1 MLTVLSVEKRIREG
15 SLGKFLGK
23 ISFNSLKA
31 SFTEEQGISVN
42 HLRYISRNGK
52 VDWQRISRKAG
63 QGRINLIYSGK
74 EEIPV
79 ESGIVPFVPAHLRQR
94 LCSNIAL
101 EVLELM
107 KEFPRKLKIGLYDPR
122 GDFCDLCEYIL
133 RYTSDFVVVTKN
145 RELYTEQAQRLLCET
160 GAVLCVSRNISSLSP
175 CGLIIS
181 PDRIEESFTPMTK
194 AVLLTSREPCVP
206 LCCRVYYRYSFR
218 LPKELEVLRP
228 ENTDTELFGG
238 ALYSLCGVYSLG
250 SVVPFVCI
258 SNTDTQTTVSLRKY
272 LSECFGT

>member
-1 MLTVLSVEKRIREG
+1 MLTVLSVEKRIRE
-15 SLGKFLGK
+15 SSFGKFLGK
-23 ISFNSLKA
+23 ISFNSLKT
-31 SFTEEQGISVN
+31 SYTEEQGISVN

-52 VDWQRISRKAG
+52 VDWQRISRRAG

-74 EEIPV
+74 EEIPM

-94 LCSNIAL
+94 LCSNMAL

-107 KEFPRKLKIGLYDPR
+107 KEFPKKLKIGLYDPR

-145 RELYTEQAQRLLCET
+145 RELYTEQAQRILCET
-160 GAVLCVSRNISSLSP
+160 GAVLCVSRNVSSLSA
-175 CGLIIS
+175 CGLIVS
-181 PDRIEESFTPMTK
+181 PDRIEERFTPMTK
-194 AVLLTSREPCVP
+194 TVLLTSREPCVP

-218 LPKELEVLRP
+218 LPKDLERLRP

-258 SNTDTQTTVSLRKY
+258 SNTDTQTTVSLHKY